1 MVSLGLPP
9 YTVFTL
15 EEMEEATNN
24 FDAANLVGEGSQS
37 HGQVTIN
44 QVAEKFRKFMQFSL
58 T

>member
-44 QVAEKFRKFMQFSL
+44 QVAEKFR
-58 T
+58 